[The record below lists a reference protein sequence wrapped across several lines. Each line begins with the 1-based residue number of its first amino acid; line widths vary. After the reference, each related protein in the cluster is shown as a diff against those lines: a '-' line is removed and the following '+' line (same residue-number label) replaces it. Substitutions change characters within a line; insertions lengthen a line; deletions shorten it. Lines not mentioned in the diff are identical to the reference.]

1 MGAWSGWWLVGQEQ
15 AEITNQSSARLGG
28 RPAERSVRGGGRG
41 AAALAEVG
49 DAVHALVH
57 RRVGAEAGLDAVP
70 ARRVAP
76 ALPKIEAIALWRE
89 RQEAQAAFVAAR
101 PSLVRILLGECSSLL
116 LPCCGEER

>member
-1 MGAWSGWWLVGQEQ
+1 MA
-15 AEITNQSSARLGG
+15 G
-28 RPAERSVRGGGRG
+28 RPQLQLNNIRFKR
-41 AAALAEVG
+41 AAALAVVVEEVRAPVNRRFE
-49 DAVHALVH
+49 DAA
-57 RRVGAEAGLDAVP
+57 AGSEHEAVP

-76 ALPKIEAIALWRE
+76 ALRKIEAIALWRE